1 MTHLDPTTLNTVRN
15 RLQERLT
22 ELGYDTQTLGASPEL
37 GMRVIQQVE
46 INRIIATIIDPLSEQ
61 AQAQAQSTPKPSDM
75 KGKK

>member
-22 ELGYDTQTLGASPEL
+22 ELAYEAKTLGASPEL

-46 INRIIATIIDPLSEQ
+46 INRIIATIIDPLAE
-61 AQAQAQSTPKPSDM
+61 QAQAQSTPKPSDM

>member
-1 MTHLDPTTLNTVRN
+1 MTHLDTATLNTVRN

-22 ELGYDTQTLGASPEL
+22 DLGYEAKTLGASPEL

-46 INRIIATIIDPLSEQ
+46 INRILATIIDPLAEQ
-61 AQAQAQSTPKPSDM
+61 AQAQAAPKPSDM

>member
-22 ELGYDTQTLGASPEL
+22 ELGYEVKTLGASPEL

-46 INRIIATIIDPLSEQ
+46 INRILATIIDPLAE
-61 AQAQAQSTPKPSDM
+61 QAQAQSTPKPSDM

>member
-22 ELGYDTQTLGASPEL
+22 ELGYEAKTLGASPEL

-46 INRIIATIIDPLSEQ
+46 INRIIETIIDPLAE
-61 AQAQAQSTPKPSDM
+61 QAQAQSTPKPSDM

>member
-1 MTHLDPTTLNTVRN
+1 MTHLDTTTLNTVRN

-46 INRIIATIIDPLSEQ
+46 INRIIATIIDPLAE
-61 AQAQAQSTPKPSDM
+61 QAQAQSTPKPSDM

>member
-22 ELGYDTQTLGASPEL
+22 ELGYEAKTLGASPEL

-46 INRIIATIIDPLSEQ
+46 INRILATIIDPLAE
-61 AQAQAQSTPKPSDM
+61 QAQAQSTPKPSDM

>member
-1 MTHLDPTTLNTVRN
+1 MTHLDTTTLNTVRN

-22 ELGYDTQTLGASPEL
+22 ELGYEAKTLGASTEL

-46 INRIIATIIDPLSEQ
+46 INRIIATIIDPLAE
-61 AQAQAQSTPKPSDM
+61 QAQAQSTPKPSDM

>member
-15 RLQERLT
+15 RLQDRLT

-46 INRIIATIIDPLSEQ
+46 INRILATIIDPLAE
-61 AQAQAQSTPKPSDM
+61 QAQAQSTPKPTDM

>member
-1 MTHLDPTTLNTVRN
+1 MTHLDTTTLNTVRN

-46 INRIIATIIDPLSEQ
+46 INRIIATIIDPLAEQ
-61 AQAQAQSTPKPSDM
+61 AQARSTPKPSDM

>member
-1 MTHLDPTTLNTVRN
+1 MTHLDTTTLNTVRN

-22 ELGYDTQTLGASPEL
+22 ELGYEAKTLGASPEL

-46 INRIIATIIDPLSEQ
+46 INRILATIIDPLAEQ
-61 AQAQAQSTPKPSDM
+61 AQAQAAPKPSDM

>member
-46 INRIIATIIDPLSEQ
+46 INRILATIIDPLAE
-61 AQAQAQSTPKPSDM
+61 QAQAQSTPKPSDM

>member
-22 ELGYDTQTLGASPEL
+22 ELGYEAETLGASPEL

-46 INRIIATIIDPLSEQ
+46 INRILATIIDPLAE
-61 AQAQAQSTPKPSDM
+61 QAQAQSTPKPSDM

>member
-22 ELGYDTQTLGASPEL
+22 ELSYEAKTLGASPEL

-46 INRIIATIIDPLSEQ
+46 ITRIIATIIDPLAEQ

>member
-1 MTHLDPTTLNTVRN
+1 MTHLDTTTLNTVRN

>member
-15 RLQERLT
+15 RLQDRLT

-46 INRIIATIIDPLSEQ
+46 INRILATIIDPLAE
-61 AQAQAQSTPKPSDM
+61 QAQAQSTPKPSDM

>member
-1 MTHLDPTTLNTVRN
+1 MTHLDTATLNTVRN

-22 ELGYDTQTLGASPEL
+22 ELGYEAKTLGASPEL

-46 INRIIATIIDPLSEQ
+46 INRILATIIDPLAE
-61 AQAQAQSTPKPSDM
+61 QAQAQSTPKPSDM

>member
-15 RLQERLT
+15 RLQERLA
-22 ELGYDTQTLGASPEL
+22 ELAYEAKNLGASPEL

-46 INRIIATIIDPLSEQ
+46 INRIIATIIDPLAE
-61 AQAQAQSTPKPSDM
+61 QAQAQSTPKPSDM

>member
-22 ELGYDTQTLGASPEL
+22 ELGYEAKNLGASPEI

-46 INRIIATIIDPLSEQ
+46 INRIIATIIDPLAE
-61 AQAQAQSTPKPSDM
+61 QAQAQSTPKPSDM